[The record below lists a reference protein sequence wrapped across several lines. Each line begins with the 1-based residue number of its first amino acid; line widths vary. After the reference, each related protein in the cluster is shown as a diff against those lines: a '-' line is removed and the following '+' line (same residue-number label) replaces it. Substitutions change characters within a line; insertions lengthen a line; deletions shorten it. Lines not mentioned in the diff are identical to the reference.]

1 MKQRTKFILEKL
13 KEMYPDAKCELNYE
27 TPFQLLVATILSA
40 QTTDKMKL
48 QRNYLRNI
56 QM

>member
-1 MKQRTKFILEKL
+1 MMKQRTKFILEKL

-40 QTTDKMKL
+40 QTTDKKV
-48 QRNYLRNI
+48 NEVT
-56 QM
+56 

>member
-27 TPFQLLVATILSA
+27 
-40 QTTDKMKL
+40 
-48 QRNYLRNI
+48 
-56 QM
+56 